1 MFFRICAII
10 GSIPA
15 LGAVLVAQSFPPGYL
30 DPEPIIRAA
39 ETAIGTQDLDCVTL
53 SGTAYTGMVGQQR
66 LNGYDVD
73 WPRGERLT
81 EYSRIMNWRDASMV
95 ETFTRVPG
103 HNPASWKHGLGW
115 RGGTPIQVNSRQTFA
130 VNGLYA
136 WHKDGEESSPI
147 AAHPDDAER
156 WQLDLWLNPHG
167 FLKAARLPG
176 ANPRATWRWELGEM
190 GRDGATVTPEKVRIV
205 SITVLDKYRVDATIN
220 SENLLQ
226 RIHTWVPDPVLGD
239 MNYEHEFT
247 NESYVDIGDGIQ
259 FPTGWHHHE
268 GWDDNYQAQ
277 SVNAGHNAFGGNL
290 DQIQANVCS
299 NPISVPSS
307 VASATFDVTVD
318 VSELAPGV
326 WLLGGTSHN
335 SVAIEFDT
343 YTAIVEAPLNE
354 ERSLAVIDAVTK
366 LVPEKPIRFLVNTH
380 QHHDH
385 IGGLRTYMH
394 IGATIITHWK
404 NYDFYVQDVLN
415 YAPRSLNPDMVAL
428 WPPTELAEGYQYETV
443 RENYWLRDNSRSM
456 HVSYVHPLAHVEG
469 MLIAYLPETG
479 LLIEAD
485 LFDSFSA
492 EPTQATDANRSLYR
506 HVQRLGLDVKTIVP
520 IHGQPVP
527 WSEFLELI
535 ESTN

>member
-1 MFFRICAII
+1 M
-10 GSIPA
+10 
-15 LGAVLVAQSFPPGYL
+15 Y
-30 DPEPIIRAA
+30 
-39 ETAIGTQDLDCVTL
+39 
-53 SGTAYTGMVGQQR
+53 
-66 LNGYDVD
+66 
-73 WPRGERLT
+73 
-81 EYSRIMNWRDASMV
+81 
-95 ETFTRVPG
+95 
-103 HNPASWKHGLGW
+103 K
-115 RGGTPIQVNSRQTFA
+115 RQ
-130 VNGLYA
+130 
-136 WHKDGEESSPI
+136 
-147 AAHPDDAER
+147 
-156 WQLDLWLNPHG
+156 
-167 FLKAARLPG
+167 
-176 ANPRATWRWELGEM
+176 
-190 GRDGATVTPEKVRIV
+190 
-205 SITVLDKYRVDATIN
+205 
-220 SENLLQ
+220 
-226 RIHTWVPDPVLGD
+226 
-239 MNYEHEFT
+239 
-247 NESYVDIGDGIQ
+247 
-259 FPTGWHHHE
+259 
-268 GWDDNYQAQ
+268 
-277 SVNAGHNAFGGNL
+277 GGNL

-299 NPISVPSS
+299 NPISLPSS
-307 VASATFDVTVD
+307 IASATFDVTVD

-443 RENYWLRDNSRSM
+443 RENYWLRDNSRSI

-492 EPTQATDANRSLYR
+492 EPTQPTDANRSLYR

-535 ESTN
+535 ERTN

>member
-10 GSIPA
+10 GSIPV

-30 DPEPIIRAA
+30 NPEPIIRAA
-39 ETAIGTQDLDCVTL
+39 ENAIGTKNLDCVTL

-66 LNGYDVD
+66 LNGYDID

-81 EYSRIMNWRDASMV
+81 EYSRIINWRDGTML

-115 RGGTPIQVNSRQTFA
+115 RGGTPIQSNSQQTFA
-130 VNGLYA
+130 VNGLHA
-136 WHKDGEESSPI
+136 WHQDGEESSPI

-239 MNYEHEFT
+239 MNYEHEFS
-247 NESYVDIGDGIQ
+247 NESYVDIGGGIR

-290 DQIQANVCS
+290 DQIPANVCS
-299 NPISVPSS
+299 NPISLPSS
-307 VASATFDVTVD
+307 IASATFDVTVD

-443 RENYWLRDNSRSM
+443 RENYWLRDNSRSI

-485 LFDSFSA
+485 LFDSFSV

-527 WSEFLELI
+527 WSEFLKLI
-535 ESTN
+535 ERTN